1 MQRRLSP
8 GPQRE
13 TIVVKKYKAILFDF
27 FETVV
32 SFNLGELAT
41 KEGGLDIKKLIER
54 SYLVFHQYYAKIDFE
69 EFHAALRSIYQES
82 MIERERHLRE
92 IPAEDRFKRLFT
104 RLNIPLSSDSKA
116 PLEEIL
122 KDHMET
128 IKQVSFF
135 PQEHYRVL
143 ETLSKNYK
151 LGLVSNFDH
160 SATLFDLLEKF
171 GIRHLFQQVIVSV
184 DIGIRKPH
192 PDIFLKALEG
202 LGVKAEEAIFVGDD
216 QKADLLGP
224 KELGMA
230 VAWLKRKGKT
240 LQEGIPRPDYEI
252 GSLKDLL
259 DFLCLDGHLKT
270 GQ

>member
-1 MQRRLSP
+1 MA
-8 GPQRE
+8 
-13 TIVVKKYKAILFDF
+13 KKYKAILFDF

-32 SFNLGELAT
+32 NFNLGELST
-41 KEGGLDIKKLIER
+41 KEGTLDIKKLIEQ
-54 SYLVFHQYYAKIDFE
+54 SYLVFHRYYPKIDFE
-69 EFHAALRSIYQES
+69 EFYAALRSIYQELMS
-82 MIERERHLRE
+82 ETERHFRE
-92 IPAEDRFKRLFT
+92 IPAEDRFRRLFA
-104 RLNIPLSSDSKA
+104 RLNIPLSSDSQA

-122 KDHMET
+122 KDHMGS

-192 PDIFLKALEG
+192 PDIFLKVLEG
-202 LGVKAEEAIFVGDD
+202 LGVKAEDAIFVGDD

-230 VAWLKRKGKT
+230 VAWLNWKQKS

-252 GSLKDLL
+252 GSLKELL
-259 DFLCLDGHLKT
+259 DFL
-270 GQ
+270 